1 MTILKSNEKR
11 AKTAILLI
19 VVVVIIEIIS
29 LLFDIMQYE
38 MLQIGFSSQEA
49 ENNDL
54 RQTAISVLFLIAF
67 ITSAVTFIRWFRRAY
82 YNLHQ
87 RVNYLEHSEGWAAGS
102 WFVPFVNWFRPYQIM
117 KELYIETEKFLRKKD
132 PSYTKTTKT
141 TTVVW
146 WWMIWI
152 LSTILDRINYTITQK
167 AETLDEFNTSTIW
180 SIISSLVAIPLAI
193 LAIKVIK
200 DYGEIEKAFH
210 HYQAPIIEKEE
221 FEILESDENLEEK
234 KQTYKPDSVFQ

>member
-1 MTILKSNEKR
+1 MIVLKPNEKR

-19 VVVVIIEIIS
+19 VVVVVIEIIS

-38 MLQIGFSSQEA
+38 MLQIGFTSQEA

-67 ITSAVTFIRWFRRAY
+67 ITSAVTFILWFRRAY

-87 RVNYLEHSEGWAAGS
+87 RVNYIEHSEGWAAGS

-117 KELYIETEKFLRKKD
+117 KELYVETEKFLRKND
-132 PSYTKTTKT
+132 SSYSTTTKT
-141 TTVVW
+141 TTVNW
-146 WWMIWI
+146 WWTIWI
-152 LSTILDRINYTITQK
+152 ISTIIDRISFNISQK
-167 AETLDEFNTSTIW
+167 AETLEEFNTSTIW
-180 SIISSLVAIPLAI
+180 SIISSLVTILSAI

-200 DYGEIEKAFH
+200 EYSEIEKVFH
-210 HYQAPIIEKEE
+210 HYREPNEKEK
-221 FEILESDENLEEK
+221 FEILDSDENLEEK
-234 KQTYKPDSVFQ
+234 MQTCKPDSVFQ